1 MYAAHRFEGTY
12 TRPFIEPPAP
22 WPRQNFAEPD
32 VLEIEP
38 GDLKTGSYPAG
49 SLTETHLGQIKAAS
63 AQAEKATRQPTPY
76 IHDDRDR
83 VKARFRLL
91 RRLPADHDNE
101 GAAAAQPESVD
112 AAIAFIDWVRAYPA
126 RFYATLDD
134 DGSAVIEFED
144 RGTGFFA
151 DVTFRGKDEVV
162 CYVRQPNSQSQLIEG
177 QLSSRPIRHFLLS
190 KMQVIL

>member
-1 MYAAHRFEGTY
+1 MYHFEGTY
-12 TRPFIEPPAP
+12 TRTLIEPPAL
-22 WPRQNFAEPD
+22 WPKKKFAEPA

-38 GDLKTGSYPAG
+38 SVPEMSSHPAASPAASHAG
-49 SLTETHLGQIKAAS
+49 SVQAAS
-63 AQAEKATRQPTPY
+63 AQTENATRQSPVY

-101 GAAAAQPESVD
+101 GAAAAQPDSVD
-112 AAIAFIDWVRAYPA
+112 AAIAFVDQVRAYPA
-126 RFYATLDD
+126 PFYATLDD

-151 DVTFRGKDEVV
+151 DLTFRGKNEVV
-162 CYVRQPNSQSQLIEG
+162 CYVRRPNSPSQLIEG